1 MGYRQIP
8 VMEVEEVL
16 FRPAGVGVGPDSDAG
31 EESSDASSD
40 LFELENLA
48 AVDPE
53 SGGGVHRRACGDE
66 LPVYG
71 STRFGH
77 RNDIGRRRPFG
88 YGSLARNYN
97 RAV

>member
-8 VMEVEEVL
+8 VVEVEEVL
-16 FRPAGVGVGPDSDAG
+16 FRPAGVGVGPDSDGG
-31 EESSDASSD
+31 EGSSDASSD

-48 AVDPE
+48 AVDPA
-53 SGGGVHRRACGDE
+53 SGGHRRACGDE

-71 STRFGH
+71 STRVRQ
-77 RNDIGRRRPFG
+77 RNGIGRRRPFG
-88 YGSLARNYN
+88 YGSLGRNYS